1 MLPARA
7 GVRTIPTGERGC
19 EGREEEVE
27 RGFDGGCG
35 GGLLV
40 TVGTVLGDAAGGAA
54 VEVGG

>member
-40 TVGTVLGDAAGGAA
+40 TVGTVLGDAGGTA